1 MKRRLGSVV
10 ILVGSLTI
18 GLCVHRALLF
28 KVNITNLLLFIA
40 FYSFFMLSMFVLNA
54 YDLYVKWK
62 NVTFWLYVCVCS
74 FNYFICLF

>member
-1 MKRRLGSVV
+1 MKKRLGSVV

-40 FYSFFMLSMFVLNA
+40 FDSFFHV
-54 YDLYVKWK
+54 VH
-62 NVTFWLYVCVCS
+62 VCIEC
-74 FNYFICLF
+74 I